1 MIYVEQIDGLSI
13 ICANGTPNP
22 QRFFFGDTTRI
33 VRQLTGAYLLPVTAF
48 GIQNVLNTLL
58 GSPIL
63 FKAMN
68 IHSTNS
74 ISGVPDELPSIEM
87 TRATI
92 DGKVISEKIP
102 VNSLLRNTQFQK
114 GFVTARNDC
123 GYWKIDGQRGLDIVV
138 PSRVLVTIVLYDF
151 LPSYYCF

>member
-22 QRFFFGDTTRI
+22 QRYFFGDTTRI

-68 IHSTNS
+68 IHSS
-74 ISGVPDELPSIEM
+74 IAGVPAELPSIEL
-87 TRATI
+87 TRAAI
-92 DGKVISEKIP
+92 DGKVISDKIS

-114 GFVTARNDC
+114 GFVTSRNDC
-123 GYWKIDGQRGLDIVV
+123 DYWKIDGQQGLDITV
-138 PSRVLVTIVLYDF
+138 PSRALVTIVLYDF